1 MPRVAIALGSNLGNR
16 AANLAAASAALRAL
30 ATPGEPFLT
39 ASLHDTDP
47 QDCPPGSPR
56 FLNTV
61 IDLHYPGTDPL
72 SLLAE
77 TQAIERALGREP
89 NPVRNAPRVIDI
101 DILLFGDVSMKHPAL
116 ELPHPRIVGRPFVL
130 LPLREI
136 REYPLPAESNP

>member
-16 AANLAAASAALRAL
+16 HANIAAATGALRDL

-39 ASLHDTDP
+39 ASLHDTAP
-47 QDCPPGSPR
+47 QNCPPGSPR

-61 IDLHYPGTDPL
+61 IDLHYSGEDPL
-72 SLLAE
+72 ELLDK
-77 TQAIERALGREP
+77 TQAIELRLGREP

-101 DILLFGDVSMKHPAL
+101 DILLFGESSL
-116 ELPHPRIVGRPFVL
+116 ENPRLTLPHPRIAERPFVY

-136 REYPLPAESNP
+136 RDFG